1 MKYNLYGYSQ
11 QKAIELGLDDRDL
24 MILRWFVDYK
34 DTGKMAKKIINDDV
48 YYWIKY
54 EGIVEAFPIA
64 GWKKDTV
71 YRRLK
76 KLVNAKVLKHETIKQ
91 CGVWSYYTIG
101 ENYIEL
107 LDSNGKS
114 TVDIIEEPFGNKS
127 EVNGNKSRTKYSS
140 INNSSINNLNKK
152 EKGNTEIDDLI
163 ESYTDNKEL
172 IDTLYE
178 FIKFRKGIKKPM
190 TTQAVKLMLN
200 KLNKFS
206 NNDSVKIEILNQSIL
221 NGWTGIFELK
231 NGYNRNITNNNNCN
245 STETKGE
252 IKFGVKSDYI
262 VY

>member
-24 MILRWFVDYK
+24 MILRWFIDYK

-54 EGIVEAFPIA
+54 EGIVDAFPIA

-114 TVDIIEEPFGNKS
+114 SVI
-127 EVNGNKSRTKYSS
+127 
-140 INNSSINNLNKK
+140 LNKHRYTVLRK
-152 EKGNTEIDDLI
+152 DGGEKVVNIRPNCHYQFHYLLRKSGDLD
-163 ESYTDNKEL
+163 E
-172 IDTLYE
+172 
-178 FIKFRKGIKKPM
+178 
-190 TTQAVKLMLN
+190 
-200 KLNKFS
+200 
-206 NNDSVKIEILNQSIL
+206 
-221 NGWTGIFELK
+221 
-231 NGYNRNITNNNNCN
+231 
-245 STETKGE
+245 
-252 IKFGVKSDYI
+252 
-262 VY
+262 